1 MTVPLRILVLDD
13 ESIARKRLVRLLGD
27 VAGIE
32 RIIECE
38 RPEEARERIAEEELD
53 VCFFDI
59 QMPGQTGIELAR
71 SLPEDRPYIVFLTA
85 HPEHALD
92 AFDVGAVDYILKPV
106 DTPRLE
112 KALDRAKKYL
122 DGPPRPGKDSGADGA
137 ADTTTQK
144 LALSTQQGVVLI
156 APRDITHADFDG
168 ALVTV
173 HTKEKKVLTDASLQ
187 DLEAKL
193 PAGLFERV
201 HRRALLNLDRVSRLE
216 PVASGGYIAH
226 MDSGDKVDI
235 SRQSA
240 RKLRRRL
247 GIL

>member
-1 MTVPLRILVLDD
+1 MSVLPLRVLVLDD
-13 ESIARKRLVRLLGD
+13 ESIARKRLIRLLGD
-27 VAGIE
+27 LPAIE

-38 RPEEARERIAEEELD
+38 RPEEARERIADDEVD
-53 VCFFDI
+53 MCFFDI
-59 QMPGQTGIELAR
+59 QMPGMTGMELAQ
-71 SLPEDRPYIVFLTA
+71 SLPEDKPYLVFLTA
-85 HPEHALD
+85 HPEHALA

-106 DTPRLE
+106 DAARLT
-112 KALDRAKKYL
+112 KAVERARGFL
-122 DGPPRPGKDSGADGA
+122 DGPPRPGKDAPVTA
-137 ADTTTQK
+137 QK
-144 LALSTQQGVVLI
+144 LALSTQGGVVLLS
-156 APRDITHADFDG
+156 PTDVTHADFDG

-173 HTKEKKVLTDASLQ
+173 HTSDKKVLTDASLQ

-201 HRRALLNLDRVSRLE
+201 HRRALLNLDRVARLE
-216 PVASGGYIAH
+216 PVHSGGYIAH
-226 MDSGDKVDI
+226 MDSGAKVDI